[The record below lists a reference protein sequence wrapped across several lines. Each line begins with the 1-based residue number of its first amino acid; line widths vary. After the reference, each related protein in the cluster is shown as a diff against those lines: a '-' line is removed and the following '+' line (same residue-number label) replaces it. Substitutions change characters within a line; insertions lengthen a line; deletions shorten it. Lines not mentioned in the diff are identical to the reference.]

1 MSSTAA
7 TPGLLPTFRDLVALT
22 KPRVTTLVLATA
34 ACGIAVAPG
43 SISSAQVVWM
53 LLGTLL
59 CVGSA
64 NALNCFLERDL
75 DKRMLR
81 TRDRPLP
88 AGRLGANLALGFG
101 LFLGVASIPVL
112 TLGTNLVT
120 GVLGLLALA
129 SYVVIYTPMKT
140 SSPLALIVGAV
151 PGALPPLMG
160 YAAVTGH
167 IAPKGLL
174 LFALSFLWQIPHVI
188 GLAAYRRDEYVAAGI
203 KVVPAV
209 YSPPIVRAYAV
220 GAGVVLVAVSMIPV
234 WVGWAGRN
242 YLVVAGVL
250 GAAYV
255 GAALRAPFL
264 KDSPRATLA
273 IWGRRLFLVSL
284 VYLPL
289 LFSALLID
297 GRS

>member
-1 MSSTAA
+1 MSSAA
-7 TPGLLPTFRDLVALT
+7 VNHPGFLPTFRDLVALT
-22 KPRVTTLVLATA
+22 KPRVSMLVLATA
-34 ACGIAVAPG
+34 ACGIGFAPG
-43 SISSAQVVWM
+43 SISAGSVVWM

-75 DKRMLR
+75 DKRMRR
-81 TRDRPLP
+81 TQKRPLP
-88 AGRLGANLALGFG
+88 AGRLGASLALWFG

-112 TLGTNLVT
+112 ALGTNMIT

-140 SSPLALIVGAV
+140 QSPYALIVGAI

-160 YAAVTGH
+160 YAAVTGQ

-174 LFALSFLWQIPHVI
+174 LFVLSFLWQIPHVI

-209 YSPPIVRAYAV
+209 YSAQVVRAYAV
-220 GAGVVLVAVSMIPV
+220 CAGLVLLVVSTIPA

-242 YLVVAGVL
+242 YLIVATVL

-255 GAALRAPFL
+255 GAALRGPA
-264 KDSPRATLA
+264 KTSLA
-273 IWGRRLFLVSL
+273 VWGRQLFLVSL

-289 LFSALLID
+289 LFAALLID

>member
-1 MSSTAA
+1 MSSAA
-7 TPGLLPTFRDLVALT
+7 VNPDPGLLPTFRDLVALT
-22 KPRVTTLVLATA
+22 KPRVSTLVLATA
-34 ACGIAVAPG
+34 ACGIGFAPG
-43 SISSAQVVWM
+43 AISAGSVVWM

-75 DKRMLR
+75 DKRMRR
-81 TRDRPLP
+81 TQDRPLP

-101 LFLGVASIPVL
+101 LSLGIASIPVL
-112 TLGTNLVT
+112 ALGTNMVT
-120 GVLGLLALA
+120 GMLGLLALA

-140 SSPLALIVGAV
+140 QSPYALIVGAI

-167 IAPKGLL
+167 IAPKGLV

-188 GLAAYRRDEYVAAGI
+188 GLAAYRREEYVAAGI

-209 YSPPIVRAYAV
+209 YAPPVVRAYAV
-220 GAGVVLVAVSMIPV
+220 SAGLVLLAVSTIPV
-234 WVGWAGRN
+234 WAGWAGRN
-242 YLVVAGVL
+242 YLIVAALL

-255 GAALRAPFL
+255 GAALRGPT
-264 KDSPRATLA
+264 SATLA
-273 IWGRRLFLVSL
+273 VWGRRLFLVSL

-289 LFSALLID
+289 LFAALLID
-297 GRS
+297 GRT

>member
-1 MSSTAA
+1 
-7 TPGLLPTFRDLVALT
+7 
-22 KPRVTTLVLATA
+22 
-34 ACGIAVAPG
+34 
-43 SISSAQVVWM
+43 M

-75 DKRMLR
+75 DKRMRR
-81 TRDRPLP
+81 TRNRPLP
-88 AGRLGANLALGFG
+88 AGRLGANLALWFG

-112 TLGTNLVT
+112 ALGTNMVT
-120 GVLGLLALA
+120 GLLGLLALA

-140 SSPLALIVGAV
+140 QSPYALIVGAI

-167 IAPKGLL
+167 IAPKGLV
-174 LFALSFLWQIPHVI
+174 LFALSFLWQLPHVI
-188 GLAAYRRDEYVAAGI
+188 GLAAYRREEYVAAGI

-209 YSPPIVRAYAV
+209 YSVKVVRLYAIC
-220 GAGVVLVAVSMIPV
+220 AALVLVAVSTIPA
-234 WVGWAGRN
+234 WAGWAGRN
-242 YLVVAGVL
+242 YLIVASLL

-255 GAALRAPFL
+255 GAAIRTPA
-264 KDSPRATLA
+264 DATLA
-273 IWGRRLFLVSL
+273 AWGRRLFLVSL

-289 LFSALLID
+289 LFAALLLD